1 MTSTAGLPPPPHFA
15 RALTTVCFSDTPAWY
30 TMGSC
35 LWKTEFGN
43 IFSTQSCSQLNGK

>member
-1 MTSTAGLPPPPHFA
+1 MTSTAGLPPHFV

-30 TMGSC
+30 TLGSC

-43 IFSTQSCSQLNGK
+43 IFSTKNCSQLNGK